1 MTQTQA
7 EALARALHRAHAR
20 GLAVTGKGS
29 RKSDG
34 ATVYTVTSSS
44 DPARWHLVA
53 VMGSRLVCDCQAGRR
68 GLVCQHRA
76 LVHERIL
83 AERVALQAITP
94 AVAAIRAGR
103 SASRGTVAA
112 SHPGDTAILRRS
124 NRPFSILA

>member
-53 VMGSRLVCDCQAGRR
+53 VMGVRLSCDCQAGRR
-68 GLVCQHRA
+68 GLICQHRA
-76 LVHERIL
+76 LVHERIE
-83 AERVALQAITP
+83 AERTAAQVVAS
-94 AVAAIRAGR
+94 AVAATSAGR
-103 SASRGTVAA
+103 ASRGTPA
-112 SHPGDTAILRRS
+112 HPGDTALMRRS
-124 NRPFSILA
+124 NRPFSIWR